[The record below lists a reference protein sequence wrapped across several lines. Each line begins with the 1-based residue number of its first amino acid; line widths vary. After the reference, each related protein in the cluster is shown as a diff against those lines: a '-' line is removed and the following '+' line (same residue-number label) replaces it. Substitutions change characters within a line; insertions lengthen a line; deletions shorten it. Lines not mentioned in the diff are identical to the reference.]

1 MILARCLLRSGHTG
15 AAWIALRNETAGG
28 SAAVTVAHLGRRLAD
43 LAERFAPLHAAFV
56 HVVLGFIP
64 AASALALALRV
75 RWRGERVLAL
85 RVRACWLV
93 VQADGRPHSILPSH
107 QPPFGEAREAL
118 ESRALA
124 EAAAALFS
132 CGVRHVRVVAPA
144 GTSGMW
150 CSGAGSSSGGGGG
163 LVLVWDVQCDTAG
176 TTLTHEVL
184 K

>member
-1 MILARCLLRSGHTG
+1 VRSRCLLRSGHTG

-75 RWRGERVLAL
+75 C
-85 RVRACWLV
+85 ACGLIV
-93 VQADGRPHSILPSH
+93 PTDGRPHSILPSD

-118 ESRALA
+118 ESRVLA

-132 CGVRHVRVVAPA
+132 CGVRHVRVVAPS
-144 GTSGMW
+144 GSSGM
-150 CSGAGSSSGGGGG
+150 CGGAAGSSGGGG

-176 TTLTHEVL
+176 ATFTHEVL